1 MNILLIEDEAAA
13 AEQLLKLVQPA
24 FPDATID
31 GPLDTVEDSISWLAD
46 EGNQPDLIFMDIQL
60 ADGMSFDI
68 FSEAEIHCPVIFTT
82 AFDQHALKA
91 FQHNGI
97 EYLLKP
103 IKGEAFQQAIEKFN
117 RWTQDQASAPPQ
129 PDWTALLQQ
138 LGQAPSSGSYQKR
151 LVIRY
156 GQQIK
161 ALEIKDAAF
170 FYIES
175 KVTILKAFEGKSYP
189 VDQNLEELESI
200 LDPSRFFRI
209 NRKMIVNIEAIKQMS
224 AHTKSRV
231 RLTLTPAFE
240 EEIVVSAE
248 RSPHF
253 KEWLKGIPG

>member
-1 MNILLIEDEAAA
+1 MKILIIEDEAAA

-24 FPDATID
+24 FPDATIE
-31 GPLDTVEDSISWLAD
+31 GPLDTVEDSISWLA
-46 EGNQPDLIFMDIQL
+46 EAEQHPDLIFMDIQL

-103 IKGEAFQQAIEKFN
+103 IKTEAFEQAVQKFN
-117 RWTQDQASAPPQ
+117 RWTQEQAAPLQ
-129 PDWTALLQQ
+129 PDWAALLQQ
-138 LGQAPSSGSYQKR
+138 MSQKNPSGSFQKR

-161 ALEIKDAAF
+161 ALEIKEAAF

-175 KVTILKAFEGKSYP
+175 KVTILKTFEGKSYP

-200 LDPSRFFRI
+200 LDPAKFFRI
-209 NRKMIVNIEAIKQMS
+209 NRKMIVNIEAIHQMS

-231 RLTLTPAFE
+231 RLALKPAFE
-240 EEIVVSAE
+240 EEVVVSAE